1 MATDDTSAPTYFR
14 FPDLTVCSVQLPS
27 GGWIM
32 WDWTGTT
39 GCWHA
44 KTDEERNAIKDA
56 ERLAFEPAQA
66 TN

>member
-1 MATDDTSAPTYFR
+1 MAKNEAAAPTYFR
-14 FPDLTVCSVQLPS
+14 FPDLRVCSVRLPS

-39 GCWHA
+39 DCWHT
-44 KTDEERNAIKDA
+44 KTDGERNAIKEA
-56 ERLAFEPAQA
+56 ERLAFEPAGV